1 MSSHLKQKQII
12 KKETINSGSSTNNSN
27 IITKRNQ
34 CLYKKEILSSLIR
47 LPTKIKQDG
56 VLKSYKMDNI
66 HKEKKKF
73 SPITV
78 NLNKNIN
85 KQNFSSPNK
94 SKIIVLNQK
103 KNKIEIIIESLNDL
117 FNQIQFLFMKR
128 NNCTNECNDWIEI
141 FNSNSD
147 FIIEMC
153 DANEYLPLINNCLT
167 LLIFTIVII
176 YDISIQN
183 KFQFFMDDIKSILN
197 IFILLNSFYLL
208 IIYFYVL

>member
-56 VLKSYKMDNI
+56 VLKSYNMENI
-66 HKEKKKF
+66 QKERKRF
-73 SPITV
+73 NSRPITV

-85 KQNFSSPNK
+85 NQSPSK
-94 SKIIVLNQK
+94 STIMLLNQK
-103 KNKIEIIIESLNDL
+103 KNKIENLIKSLNDL
-117 FNQIQFLFMKR
+117 FNQIQVSFMKR

-197 IFILLNSFYLL
+197 IFILLN
-208 IIYFYVL
+208 